1 MALASQG
8 PFPGDKVPDRLEIL
22 AAEVEDEV
30 QPVYRRIERIALANH
45 ERVLAALHA
54 AGVREFHFQGST
66 GYGYGDAGREA
77 LEKAWALIF
86 GAEEALVRIQL
97 VSGTHALAVCLFG
110 LLSPGDELLAPQ
122 GEPYDTIHPVIGLKE
137 ASPRSLIG
145 MGVRYRQ
152 LELTADG
159 RIDYGAL
166 RDALSARTRV
176 VFLQRSRGYC
186 LRPALRVHEIEA
198 VSTLVRCYCPQAV
211 VLVDN
216 CYGEFVETTEP
227 TAAGADLVCGSLIK
241 NPGGGLAPAG
251 GYITGRR
258 ELVEAVAERLTAPG
272 LGAAVGPTLG
282 LTRLLFQGLYL
293 APHFVAEALKGAVF
307 AARFFERLGF
317 EVMPRYDAPR
327 GDIVQAVR
335 LGSPERVLAF
345 CRAIQQSSPVDA
357 NVVPEPTSFPGYADG
372 IVMAAGTFIQGASL
386 ELTADAP
393 MREPYAVFL
402 QGGLSKEYVRLGVLT
417 AARKLLEN

>member
-1 MALASQG
+1 M
-8 PFPGDKVPDRLEIL
+8 PDRFEIL

-30 QPVYRRIERIALANH
+30 QRVYRRIERIALANH
-45 ERVLAALHA
+45 ERVLAAFHA
-54 AGVREFHFQGST
+54 AGVREFHFHGST

-77 LEKAWALIF
+77 LEKAWALVF

-122 GEPYDTIHPVIGLKE
+122 GEPYDTIHPVIGLKDP
-137 ASPRSLIG
+137 SPRSLIG
-145 MGVRYRQ
+145 TGVRYRQ
-152 LELTADG
+152 LELTPDG
-159 RIDYGAL
+159 SIDYEAL
-166 RDALSARTRV
+166 REALGARTRV
-176 VFLQRSRGYC
+176 ILLQRSPGYR
-186 LRPALRVHEIEA
+186 LRPALRLAEIEA
-198 VSTLVRCYCPQAV
+198 VSALVRRCCPRAV

-216 CYGEFVETTEP
+216 CYGEFVETAEP
-227 TAAGADLVCGSLIK
+227 AAAGADLVCGSLIK
-241 NPGGGLAPAG
+241 NAGGGLAPTG
-251 GYITGRR
+251 GYIAGRR
-258 ELVEAVAERLTAPG
+258 ELVQAVAERLTAPG

-282 LTRLLFQGLYL
+282 FNRLLFQGLYL

-317 EVMPRYDAPR
+317 DVMPLYDAPR

-345 CRAIQQSSPVDA
+345 CRAIQRASPVDA
-357 NVVPEPTSFPGYADG
+357 DVKPEAAPLPGYADG
-372 IVMAAGTFIQGASL
+372 VVMAAGTFIQGASL

-417 AARKLLEN
+417 AARAVLEN

>member
-1 MALASQG
+1 MG
-8 PFPGDKVPDRLEIL
+8 KVDRLELL

-30 QPVYRRIERIALANH
+30 QPVYRRIERIALENH
-45 ERVLAALHA
+45 RRVLSAFHA
-54 AGVREFHFQGST
+54 VGVREFHFHGST

-86 GAEEALVRIQL
+86 GAEEALVRVQL
-97 VSGTHALAVCLFG
+97 VSGTHALAVCFFG

-122 GEPYDTIHPVIGLKE
+122 GDPYDTLHPVIGLRN

-152 LELTADG
+152 LQPLPDG
-159 RIDYGAL
+159 RIDYEAL
-166 RDALSARTRV
+166 RRALNPRTRV
-176 VFLQRSRGYC
+176 VFLQRSRGYR
-186 LRPALRVHEIEA
+186 LRPALRIGEIEA
-198 VSTLVRCYCPQAV
+198 VCDLVHHRYPRAV

-216 CYGEFVETTEP
+216 CYGEFVETLEP

-241 NPGGGLAPAG
+241 NPGGGLAPTG
-251 GYITGRR
+251 GYIAGRR
-258 ELVEAVAERLTAPG
+258 EYVQAVAERLTAPG

-282 LTRLLFQGLYL
+282 LTRLLLQGLYL

-307 AARFFERLGF
+307 AARLFERLGF
-317 EVMPRYDAPR
+317 EVVPAYDAPR

-335 LGSPERVLAF
+335 LGSPERVLSF

-357 NVVPEPTSFPGYADG
+357 QVEPEPGSLPGYEDG
-372 IVMAAGTFIQGASL
+372 VVMAAGTFIQGASL

-393 MREPYAVFL
+393 MREPYAVYL
-402 QGGLSKEYVRLGVLT
+402 QGGLSKEYARLGVLT
-417 AARKLLEN
+417 AARKVLELEN